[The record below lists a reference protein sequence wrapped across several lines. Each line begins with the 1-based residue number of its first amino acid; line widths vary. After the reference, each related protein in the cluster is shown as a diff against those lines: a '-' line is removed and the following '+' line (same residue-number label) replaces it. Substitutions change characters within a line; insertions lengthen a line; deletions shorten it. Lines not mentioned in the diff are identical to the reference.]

1 MIIYPKPSHI
11 KTTTMK
17 RSLFVGITLAC
28 YTLSFSIVAQTR
40 EKGPWWPHP
49 IWGANDQA
57 GGSNWIT
64 PEKIVKSLLLVKTG
78 KVYEL
83 GHVYERGMPLIGSR
97 SYNIFIPSFPTYG
110 PSGKDQIV
118 YNDEYIASEI
128 GQVGTQ
134 FDGPGHVGK
143 QMKMA
148 DGTTTEVFYNG
159 ATTAE
164 MKSPYGLLKNG
175 VENVKPIITQGIL
188 IDLAGYK
195 GVDTLPEKYEIT
207 LADVRNAL
215 AKQGLKESDI
225 EPGDA
230 LLFNLG
236 WWRIWPD
243 AKTTAGSP
251 AYAGN
256 EVIEWIIAR
265 KPSMVGSDANLD
277 GPEAKVHGEVI
288 MKNGIFNLELMNFG
302 TLPANKVYKFLFVF
316 TPLRLKGATGSP
328 GRPLAIY

>member
-1 MIIYPKPSHI
+1 MI
-11 KTTTMK
+11 KTH
-17 RSLFVGITLAC
+17 LLGIILIC
-28 YTLSFSIVAQTR
+28 STLSHPVQAQTR

-64 PEKIVKSLLLVKTG
+64 PEKIVKALSLVKSG
-78 KVYEL
+78 KVFEL
-83 GHVYERGMPLIGSR
+83 GHVYERDMPLIGKR
-97 SYNIFIPSFPTYG
+97 SYNLFIPAFPTYE
-110 PSGKDQIV
+110 PTGKDQIV
-118 YNDEYIASEI
+118 FNDEYVTAEI

-143 QMKMA
+143 RIKMA
-148 DGTTTEVFYNG
+148 DGTTSDVFYNG
-159 ATTAE
+159 IPTE
-164 MKSPYGLLKNG
+164 EIKSAYGLLKLG
-175 VENVKPIITQGIL
+175 VENVKPIFTKGIL
-188 IDLAGYK
+188 IDIAGYK
-195 GVDTLPEKYEIT
+195 GVNTLPEGYEIT
-207 LADVRNAL
+207 LEDVRNTL
-215 AKQGLKESDI
+215 AKEGLNESDI

-243 AKTTAGSP
+243 PKTTAGSP
-251 AYAGN
+251 AYIGS

-277 GPEAKVHGEVI
+277 GPDAKVHGELI
-288 MKNGIFNLELMNFG
+288 LKNGIFNLELMDFA
-302 TLPANKVYKFLFVF
+302 TFHTEKVYKFLFVF
-316 TPLRLKGATGSP
+316 TPIRLKGATGSP

>member
-1 MIIYPKPSHI
+1 MRPLILV
-11 KTTTMK
+11 T
-17 RSLFVGITLAC
+17 
-28 YTLSFSIVAQTR
+28 IVLTFNIVSTSAQTR

-64 PEKIVKSLLLVKTG
+64 PEKILSAVSLVKTG
-78 KVYEL
+78 KVFEL
-83 GHVYERGMPLIGSR
+83 GHVYERGMPLSGNR
-97 SYNIFIPSFPTYG
+97 SYNIFIPSFPTYA
-110 PSGKDQIV
+110 PTGKDRLV
-118 YNDEYIASEI
+118 FNDEYVAAEI

-143 QMKMA
+143 ELKMA

-159 ATTAE
+159 APADE
-164 MKSPYGLLKNG
+164 LRSPYGLLRLG
-175 VENVKPIITQGIL
+175 VENVKPIITRGIL

-195 GVDTLPEKYEIT
+195 GVDILPEGYEIT

-215 AKQGLKESDI
+215 AKEGLKESDI
-225 EPGDA
+225 QPGDA

-236 WWRIWPD
+236 WWRHWPNPKSVQ
-243 AKTTAGSP
+243 ASAAHASP
-251 AYAGN
+251 

-265 KPSMVGSDANLD
+265 KPSMIGSDAHLD
-277 GPEAKVHGEVI
+277 GPDFMVHGEVT
-288 MKNGIFNLELMNFG
+288 MKNGIFNLEFMNFG
-302 TLPANKVYKFLFVF
+302 TLQNEKVYRFLFVF

-328 GRPLAIY
+328 GRPIAIF

>member
-1 MIIYPKPSHI
+1 MKPS
-11 KTTTMK
+11 
-17 RSLFVGITLAC
+17 LFFGITIAC
-28 YTLSFSIVAQTR
+28 YTLSYATIAQTR

-49 IWGANDQA
+49 IWGASDQA

-64 PEKIVKSLLLVKTG
+64 PEKILKAIALVKTG
-78 KVYEL
+78 KTYEL
-83 GHVYERGMPLIGSR
+83 GHVYERGMPLIGNR
-97 SYNIFIPSFPTYG
+97 SYNIFIPSFPTSG
-110 PSGKDQIV
+110 PMGKDNIV
-118 YNDEYIASEI
+118 FNDEYVAAEI

-148 DGTTTEVFYNG
+148 DGTITEVFYNG
-159 ATTAE
+159 VTTAE
-164 MKSPYGLLKNG
+164 MRSPYGLLKNG

-195 GVDTLPEKYEIT
+195 GVDMLPEKYQIT

-236 WWRIWPD
+236 WWRHWPD
-243 AKTTAGSP
+243 GKSTHGSP
-251 AYAGN
+251 AYAGG

-265 KPSMVGSDANLD
+265 KPSMIGSDANLD
-277 GPEAKVHGEVI
+277 GPDAKVHSEVT

-302 TLPANKVYKFLFVF
+302 ALPQEKIYKFLFVF

-328 GRPLAIY
+328 GRPIAIY

>member
-1 MIIYPKPSHI
+1 
-11 KTTTMK
+11 MK
-17 RSLFVGITLAC
+17 RSLFFGITFAYSL
-28 YTLSFSIVAQTR
+28 LSISALAQTR

-49 IWGANDQA
+49 IWGANDQS

-64 PEKIVKSLLLVKTG
+64 PEKILKAISLVKTG

-83 GHVYERGMPLIGSR
+83 GHVYERGMPMIGKR
-97 SYNIFIPSFPTYG
+97 SYNIFIPSFPTYE
-110 PSGKDQIV
+110 PSGKDNIV
-118 YNDEYIASEI
+118 FNDEYVTAEI

-159 ATTAE
+159 FTTDE
-164 MKSPYGLLKNG
+164 IKNPYGLLKLG
-175 VENVKPIITQGIL
+175 VENVKPIITRAML

-195 GVDTLPEKYEIT
+195 GVDILPEKYEIT
-207 LADVRNAL
+207 LVDVRNAL
-215 AKQGLKESDI
+215 AKEGLKESDI

-236 WWRIWPD
+236 WWKHWPD
-243 AKTTAGSP
+243 AKTTNGSP
-251 AYAGN
+251 AYASM

-265 KPSMVGSDANLD
+265 KPSMIGSDSNMD
-277 GPEAKVHGEVI
+277 GPDAKVHGEVT

-302 TLPANKVYKFLFVF
+302 TLPADKVYKFLFVF

-328 GRPLAIY
+328 GRPIAIY

>member
-1 MIIYPKPSHI
+1 MIKRHLLL
-11 KTTTMK
+11 TTF
-17 RSLFVGITLAC
+17 LFSVSI
-28 YTLSFSIVAQTR
+28 LSSQAQTR

-49 IWGANDQA
+49 LWGAGDQA

-64 PEKIVKSLLLVKTG
+64 PEKIVKAFSLVKEG
-78 KVYEL
+78 KVFEL
-83 GHVYERGMPLIGSR
+83 GHVYERDMPLVGKR
-97 SYNIFIPSFPTYG
+97 SYNIFIPAFPTYE

-118 YNDEYIASEI
+118 FNDEYIAAEI

-143 QMKMA
+143 RMKMA
-148 DGTTTEVFYNG
+148 DGKTSDIFYNG
-159 ATTAE
+159 IPGDE
-164 MKSPYGLLKNG
+164 MKSAYGLNKLG
-175 VENVKPIITQGIL
+175 VENVKPIITKGIL
-188 IDLAGYK
+188 LDIAGYK
-195 GVDTLPEKYEIT
+195 GVDTLPEGYEIT
-207 LADVRNAL
+207 MDDINKTL

-243 AKTTAGSP
+243 PKTTSGNP
-251 AYAGN
+251 AHIGT
-256 EVIEWIIAR
+256 EVIQWVIAK
-265 KPSMVGSDANLD
+265 KPSMVGSDSNLD
-277 GPEAKVHGEVI
+277 SPEAKVHSELI
-288 MKNGIFNLELMNFG
+288 LKNGIFNLELMNFATFSG
-302 TLPANKVYKFLFVF
+302 EKVYKFLFVF

>member
-1 MIIYPKPSHI
+1 MKHFLVSVIAFIWI
-11 KTTTMK
+11 TM
-17 RSLFVGITLAC
+17 SPPVYG
-28 YTLSFSIVAQTR
+28 QTK

-64 PEKIVKSLLLVKTG
+64 PEKIVKALSLVKSG

-83 GHVYERGMPLIGSR
+83 GHVYERGMPLVGNR
-97 SYNIFIPSFPTYG
+97 SYNIFIPSFPTHE
-110 PSGKDQIV
+110 SGNKDEIV
-118 YNDEYIASEI
+118 YNDEYVAAEI

-143 QMKMA
+143 RMKMG
-148 DGTTTEVFYNG
+148 DGTSTEVFYNG
-159 ATTAE
+159 YTTE
-164 MKSPYGLLKNG
+164 DIKSPYGLLKLG
-175 VENVKPIITQGIL
+175 VENVRPIITRGIL
-188 IDLAGYK
+188 IDIAGYK
-195 GVDTLPEKYEIT
+195 AVNTLPEGYAITVDDIRNT
-207 LADVRNAL
+207 LA
-215 AKQGLKESDI
+215 KEGLKEGDV

-243 AKTTAGSP
+243 PKTTAGSP
-251 AYAGN
+251 AYLSNGA
-256 EVIEWIIAR
+256 IEWVIAR

-277 GPEAKVHGEVI
+277 GPEAKVHSEVTL
-288 MKNGIFNLELMNFG
+288 KNGIFNLETMDFSTFENE
-302 TLPANKVYKFLFVF
+302 KIYKFLFIF

-328 GRPLAIY
+328 GRPIAIY